1 MGSTYAA
8 ESAGTVIGADLGSAS
23 AAGAAALGE
32 SKAASGLM
40 PAGQREIGEIRRE
53 DVTVSEDGKKEPE
66 FSNDAVAELVW
77 TNYQDAKNFLE
88 LSSWL
93 EGWQASDLYYQ
104 NPNNDRWL
112 RPTDGRPVRIRRFL
126 IAKNVNTMDTQVH
139 KSIWGNQKPF
149 ALQPEGGTSELLM
162 DAWTHLIWVLMKR
175 AKTEYNF
182 GLAGECCRLQGTG
195 VLQPGWEERTVVK
208 KRRRRK
214 NAEPKAQLPVTGEQS
229 IPTQESDEFETVPEE
244 VKESWPFLNF
254 RKLGFT
260 LFDPKW
266 STPNAPEESAGWVI
280 DVDYVNFQALQQMR
294 ALPCY
299 MVKDENTGGTK
310 PSIPDDE
317 TLINYFLQNTQPANM
332 APSTVAQETADL
344 QSSLAAHA
352 VGEWKNYGKN
362 PFDADLMVL
371 TMWTGERAQAIL
383 CYDGRKLTIRN
394 DEHDMGD
401 HALHYTFNWWNRPVG
416 GWGIG
421 IGELNLDDQ
430 RMEVGV
436 LNEVLKMIGMW
447 FNTPLLIRRGE
458 NAPTQNVVTGLGTF
472 LQVDVAPGRPVTDA
486 AAYLDKPQ
494 IPAEA
499 WKLMDMAL
507 HGGEDLVGA
516 NSTAVQGNLGG
527 PGSSAM
533 RTATGV
539 NRVGGQADQQV
550 AKPVLFE
557 SMALER
563 WIYFLIEMVKLK
575 MPLEEIRQILRKKY
589 SDAIIKSIDLD
600 AFLCAEFT
608 VNVLAGQRMM
618 AKQAIQQ
625 LIPFI
630 LQILQQPQI
639 QNFYNQIGMVLDYA
653 ALFSILIRMS
663 ELDGNIDNI
672 FRPMTPRE
680 RVTFKQN
687 NPGAQKVQGAIAVEQ
702 QRGRNK
708 LQQVQAETQGQL
720 VNKLVETAAEH
731 NESSIPL
738 EEAFGRSE
746 RQSDIGQF
754 NAGEEQ

>member
-1 MGSTYAA
+1 MAETYAA
-8 ESAGTVIGADLGSAS
+8 ENTGTVIGAELGDAS
-23 AAGAAALGE
+23 AAGAAAL
-32 SKAASGLM
+32 M
-40 PAGQREIGEIRRE
+40 PRGQREIGAIRKE
-53 DVTVSEDGKKEPE
+53 DVTTFEDGKKEPE
-66 FSNDAVAELVW
+66 FSDDAVAELVW
-77 TNYQDAKNFLE
+77 QNYQTAKTFLE
-88 LSSWL
+88 TSSWL

-139 KSIWGNQKPF
+139 RAIWGNQKPF
-149 ALQPEGGTSELLM
+149 ALQPEGSTSELLVE
-162 DAWTHLIWVLMKR
+162 AWTHLIWVLMKR
-175 AKTEYNF
+175 SKTEYAF

-195 VLQPGWEERTVVK
+195 VLQPGWEEKTVIK
-208 KRRRRK
+208 KSRK
-214 NAEPKAQLPVTGEQS
+214 RKQPEPTVQLPVGGEQS
-229 IPTQESDEFETVPEE
+229 IPTKESDEFEMVEEE

-254 RKLGFT
+254 RKLGFV
-260 LFDPKW
+260 LFDEKW
-266 STPNAPEESAGWVI
+266 CTPNAPEESASYVV
-280 DVDYVNFQALQQMR
+280 DVDYVTFQDLQQMR
-294 ALPCY
+294 SLPCY
-299 MVKDENTGGTK
+299 KQ
-310 PSIPDDE
+310 IPDDE
-317 TLINYFLQNTQPANM
+317 TLINYFIQNPQPGNM

-362 PFDADLMVL
+362 PFVSTLMVL
-371 TMWTGERAQAIL
+371 TMWTAERAQAIL

-394 DEHDMGD
+394 EEHELGD

-458 NAPTQNVVTGLGTF
+458 NAPTQNIVSGLGTF
-472 LQVDVAPGRPVTDA
+472 LQVDVPAGRPVTDA

-557 SMALER
+557 SNALER
-563 WIYFLIEMVKLK
+563 WIKFLVDMVKLK
-575 MPLEEIRQILRKKY
+575 MPLEEIRRILRKKY
-589 SDAIIKSIDLD
+589 ADAILKTIDLD
-600 AFLCAEFT
+600 QLLSAEFE

-630 LQILQQPQI
+630 LQIIQQPQI
-639 QNFYNQIGMVLDYA
+639 QNFYNQIGMVLDYED
-653 ALFSILIRMS
+653 LFSILIRMS

-672 FRPMTPRE
+672 FRAMTPQE
-680 RVTFKQN
+680 SATFKEN
-687 NPGAQKVQGAIAVEQ
+687 NPGAQKVQGQLQVEQ
-702 QRGRNK
+702 LKGKNK
-708 LQQVQAETQGQL
+708 LAEKAAEGQNQIVQT
-720 VNKLVETAAEH
+720 LVEKAAEH
-731 NESSIPL
+731 NESAIPL

-754 NAGEEQ
+754 NAGENQ